1 MADASLLSKFLSTL
15 KPKAPEK
22 GAGSPYHSHPGMEKL
37 AYPEAVF
44 AQKFVSSG
52 GRFIFCEDRE
62 SIISALRNIFEEEDI
77 CVLSCNDPQLQSLA
91 HTAGAL
97 SLTELSKKADAA
109 FITCELLIAHNG
121 GIMVTANQTY
131 HNKILSLPNTIIVF
145 GTVSQIIDKLN
156 NALTYIKAKYPPKE
170 IPSMITTIKGPKGDG
185 LEDPNSAFST
195 KNLYLLLTV

>member
-1 MADASLLSKFLSTL
+1 MADASLLSKLFSTL

-22 GAGSPYHSHPGMEKL
+22 GASTTSGNHPGIEKL
-37 AYPEAVF
+37 AYPEVMF

-52 GRFIFCEDRE
+52 GRFIFCEDRD
-62 SIISALRNIFEEEDI
+62 SIISALKNIFEEEDI
-77 CVLSCNDPQLQSLA
+77 CVLSCNDPKLKSLA
-91 HTAGAL
+91 HESGIL

-131 HNKILSLPNTIIVF
+131 YNKIVSLPNTIIVF

-156 NALTYIKAKYPPKE
+156 NALTYIKTKYPPKE

-195 KNLYLLLTV
+195 KNLYLLLSV

>member
-1 MADASLLSKFLSTL
+1 MFSKFFLSF
-15 KPKAPEK
+15 KPKASEKITKASPGTQCKNDRPAHPET
-22 GAGSPYHSHPGMEKL
+22 L
-37 AYPEAVF
+37 F
-44 AQKFVSSG
+44 AQKFVSTG
-52 GRFIFCEDRE
+52 GRFVFCENHE
-62 SIISALRNIFEEEDI
+62 SIVSALKNIIEEEEI
-77 CVLSCNDPQLQSLA
+77 GTLSCNDPKLQTFARS
-91 HTAGAL
+91 AGVL
-97 SLTELSKKADAA
+97 SLTELSKKSDAA

-156 NALTYIKAKYPPKE
+156 NALTYIKTKYPPKE

-185 LEDPNSAFST
+185 LEDPNSAHST